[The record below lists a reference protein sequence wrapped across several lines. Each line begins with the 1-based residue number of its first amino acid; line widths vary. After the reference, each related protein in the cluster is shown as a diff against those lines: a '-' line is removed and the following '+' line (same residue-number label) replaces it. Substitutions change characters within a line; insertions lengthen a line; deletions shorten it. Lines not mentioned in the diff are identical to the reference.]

1 VGAFFGKIM
10 TKGLLKLSFCVI
22 FSVLVCHTGTVRAE
36 NYNAHDFDLNA
47 GKKLYQTKANCLTC
61 HGWDGNGT
69 GMHPR
74 SVGKAPNL
82 REFIKDAEILRE
94 IVACGRPG
102 SMMPYHDR
110 MAYRDDR
117 CYGLVMADF
126 GEDEVKPKRGK
137 TIRPEEIDN
146 LVAYVMEFII
156 GRQAATLDDCEKFFK
171 QGHPNCNIPSL
182 K

>member
-1 VGAFFGKIM
+1 MIM
-10 TKGLLKLSFCVI
+10 HFRKKVAYPLSLSIILICFSSILKSD
-22 FSVLVCHTGTVRAE
+22 G
-36 NYNAHDFDLNA
+36 YNPYDFDLNS
-47 GKKLYQTKANCLTC
+47 GKSLYQVKANCLTC

-117 CYGLVMADF
+117 CYGLVLADF
-126 GEDEVKPKRGK
+126 TDDEVKPKRGK
-137 TIRPEEIDN
+137 TIRPTEIDN

-156 GRQAATLDDCEKFFK
+156 GRGDTTLAECEIFFK
-171 QGHPNCNIPSL
+171 PGHPNCNIPLL